1 MNTQLLRKLADDYAA
16 GMARFTNQPWL
27 KRQWELLKQ
36 TEGENLE
43 EVLHALCTLGWRYL
57 GEVEPENAMKALRE
71 ALAGYRTLPANQA
84 QVRDQMLRVRKELAR
99 ALSRCGQRQDA
110 AALMAWYL
118 LELHRR
124 LGDLLTARSDFASAL
139 AEYETAAHGWFDK
152 PSSGRPPEKERL
164 IFVSFISFWKLAA
177 EANSPLA
184 DEHKLAEWERRLE
197 E

>member
-43 EVLHALCTLGWRYL
+43 EVLHALYTLGWRWL

-110 AALMAWYL
+110 AALMAWRL

-152 PSSGRPPEKERL
+152 PSSG
-164 IFVSFISFWKLAA
+164 
-177 EANSPLA
+177 
-184 DEHKLAEWERRLE
+184 
-197 E
+197 